1 MINYVVCDLFLSPAT
16 VLVNTVNTEG
26 VMGKGIAREFK
37 QIYPEMFREYQ
48 TLCERG
54 LFDVGKLH
62 WYKTANKWVLNFPT
76 KKHWRRPSEV
86 EYIRTGLKRFVA
98 TYHEQGVTA
107 VSFPQLGCGNGE
119 LDWDTQV
126 QPLMEEYLS
135 DLPITIFVHLTNVT
149 DPFTEEHYNISA
161 IKKWLRHEPE
171 ALAFT
176 EVWDDLSTILANSER
191 FVTPFPPEE
200 FTAAIDQVDRHLI
213 LTIQGVEHVIP
224 YDSMTVS
231 WQQIRQ
237 SGFVAGSYL
246 PEGLHAIHRYL
257 LTLLAHLPYV
267 ELVVVSDRPDA
278 VADLPLGLRLQP
290 RPLLRQFPLFAT
302 AGVVEP
308 VSAG

>member
-107 VSFPQLGCGNGE
+107 VSFPQLGLRQRRIGLGHASAALNGGVS
-119 LDWDTQV
+119 Q
-126 QPLMEEYLS
+126 
-135 DLPITIFVHLTNVT
+135 
-149 DPFTEEHYNISA
+149 
-161 IKKWLRHEPE
+161 R
-171 ALAFT
+171 
-176 EVWDDLSTILANSER
+176 LANHYFR
-191 FVTPFPPEE
+191 PPYQRHRPFYRGTLQHISNQE
-200 FTAAIDQVDRHLI
+200 V
-213 LTIQGVEHVIP
+213 
-224 YDSMTVS
+224 
-231 WQQIRQ
+231 
-237 SGFVAGSYL
+237 VA
-246 PEGLHAIHRYL
+246 P
-257 LTLLAHLPYV
+257 
-267 ELVVVSDRPDA
+267 
-278 VADLPLGLRLQP
+278 
-290 RPLLRQFPLFAT
+290 
-302 AGVVEP
+302 
-308 VSAG
+308 